1 VDIVQEMESYYGKR
15 APLYDTS
22 MGYDN
27 EETVVSLTPVI
38 RRMQELLRGR
48 RVLEIACGPCFW
60 TRHVSG
66 VALSVAATDYNE
78 STLEQ
83 ARRKALDRDKVT
95 LQRADACLLSQVQ
108 GEFDAAL
115 AVDWFAHV
123 PRSRFDLFL
132 QGLHRR
138 LQPGSLVVFCD
149 QLPGPESIT
158 GSYDQEGNHLQTR
171 ELPDGTKFRVIKHFL
186 SERETRDLFSRYSD
200 AIEIAS
206 YPHCR
211 RGGVSYTVA
220 RKAA

>member
-1 VDIVQEMESYYGKR
+1 VEIVQEMQSYYGKR

-27 EETVVSLTPVI
+27 DETVASLTPVI
-38 RRMQELLRGR
+38 GRMQELLRGR

-60 TRHVSG
+60 TRHVSE
-66 VALSVAATDYNE
+66 VAASVVATDYNE

-83 ARRKALDRDKVT
+83 ARVKALDWDRVT
-95 LQRADACLLSQVQ
+95 LQRADAYQLAGVQ
-108 GEFDAAL
+108 GVFDAAL

-123 PRSRFDLFL
+123 PRSRFHEFL

-138 LQPGSLVVFCD
+138 LQPGALVVFCD
-149 QLPGPESIT
+149 QLPGPESIS
-158 GSYDQEGNHLQTR
+158 GVYDEEGNHLQTR
-171 ELPDGTKFRVIKHFL
+171 ELPDGSNFRVIKHFL

-200 AIEIAS
+200 GMEIAS

-211 RGGVSYTVA
+211 RAMVSYTVA
-220 RKAA
+220 REAA